1 MQTERAAVPV
11 MAAWLGGLGALP
23 FVGLAV
29 AVIGLD
35 GLTRTVAIQALLG
48 YGAVILS
55 FLGGIHWGL
64 AIAPGAQPAEPGL
77 RVRLAWSVVPSLVGW
92 AALLVTPVTGL
103 FALAAAFAAML
114 GIDLRASRLGLAPA
128 WYPKLRVPLTL
139 TVVAALLAA
148 AVALRVA

>member
-11 MAAWLGGLGALP
+11 MAAWLGGMGALP
-23 FVGLAV
+23 FVALAV

-35 GLTRTVAIQALLG
+35 GVTRALAVQALLG

-64 AIAPGAQPAEPGL
+64 AIAPGGPPAAPELGT
-77 RVRLAWSVVPSLVGW
+77 RLAWSVVPSLVGW

-114 GIDLRASRLGLAPA
+114 GIDLRATRLGAAPA
-128 WYPKLRVPLTL
+128 WYPRLRVPLTM
-139 TVVAALLAA
+139 TVVASVLAA

>member
-11 MAAWLGGLGALP
+11 MAAWLGGMGALP
-23 FVGLAV
+23 FVALAV

-35 GLTRTVAIQALLG
+35 GAARALAVQALLG

-64 AIAPGAQPAEPGL
+64 AIAPGARPAEPALG
-77 RVRLAWSVVPSLVGW
+77 VRLTWSVVPSLVGW

-114 GIDLRASRLGLAPA
+114 GIDLRATRLGAAPA
-128 WYPKLRVPLTL
+128 WYPRLRVPLTL
-139 TVVAALLAA
+139 TVVASVLAA